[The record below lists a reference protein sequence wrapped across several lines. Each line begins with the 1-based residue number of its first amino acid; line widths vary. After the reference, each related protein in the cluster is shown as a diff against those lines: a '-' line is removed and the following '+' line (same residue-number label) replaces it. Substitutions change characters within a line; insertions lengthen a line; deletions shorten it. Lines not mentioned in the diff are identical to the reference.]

1 MEKVSTSPWASEAKE
16 HCRKYRLKM
25 YRALE
30 VKGTLNKSLNNA
42 VEQTKVN
49 NLVRPKADR
58 TGLGQTGVRR
68 N

>member
-1 MEKVSTSPWASEAKE
+1 MEKLSTSPWASKAKE
-16 HCRKYRLKM
+16 NWRKYRPKM

-30 VKGTLNKSLNNA
+30 AKGTLNKYLNKA

-49 NLVRPKADR
+49 NLVRSKADR